1 MSLIHHPLVR
11 EALFLLSIVVL
22 IVFCFD
28 KSRQNRRT
36 RNALYNCVYP
46 LYGSA
51 ILKAAQLVAA
61 LVPQGWGNYA
71 ALLVVVLSLP
81 AYWRWFKPQPD
92 IPYNRLFYSIGW
104 VVLAI
109 LIAFYLALFF
119 IARQ

>member
-109 LIAFYLALFF
+109 LIAFYLALIF

>member
-109 LIAFYLALFF
+109 LIAFYLALIF
-119 IARQ
+119 IVRQ